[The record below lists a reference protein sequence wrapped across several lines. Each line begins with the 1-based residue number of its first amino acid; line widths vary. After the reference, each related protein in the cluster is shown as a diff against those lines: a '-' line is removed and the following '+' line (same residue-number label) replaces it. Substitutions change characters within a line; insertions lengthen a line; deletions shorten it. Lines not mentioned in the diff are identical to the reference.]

1 MRQAEKRYAQYFK
14 DMKAKTSDIIKKC
27 ATTFLIALL
36 FISCGQQKK
45 DFKLTTSFVDHDTK
59 RLQIFTGG
67 EGKNTVV
74 FESGLGVDGSTWL
87 ESGIF
92 DTIGQ
97 NDQVIAYDRQGYGKS
112 SSPAD
117 TRGMQTLVN
126 DLDFI
131 ISKTGINEK
140 VIIVSH
146 SLGGAIA
153 RAYAIQHPDK
163 VKALLFIEPNNENF
177 KQYATMPQAHEDTL
191 VQQFMAEKM
200 KGAAMEAAQLVE
212 NVAFLRKLP
221 NLPNIPIIVIT
232 STKTDS
238 EMTKELIVDWS
249 LAHQSLGKGITNF
262 TQIKTNKSGHFVYL
276 EDPNLVIDNIRKL
289 LE

>member
-1 MRQAEKRYAQYFK
+1 
-14 DMKAKTSDIIKKC
+14 MKTKTSDIIKKC
-27 ATTFLIALL
+27 ATTFLIVLL

-45 DFKLTTSFVDHDTK
+45 DFQLTTSFVNDDTK
-59 RLQIFTGG
+59 RLQIYTGG

-97 NDQVIAYDRQGYGKS
+97 NAQVIAYDRQGYGKS
-112 SSPAD
+112 SAPTD
-117 TRGMQTLVN
+117 TRGMQALVN

-131 ISKTGINEK
+131 ISKTGMNQK

-153 RAYAIQHPDK
+153 RGYAIQHPDK
-163 VKALLFIEPNNENF
+163 IKALLFIEPNNENF
-177 KQYATMPQAHEDTL
+177 KQYATMSQAHEETL
-191 VQQFMAEKM
+191 VQQFMTEKM
-200 KGAAMEAAQLVE
+200 KGAAMEAAELIE
-212 NVAFLRKLP
+212 NVNFLKKLP
-221 NLPNIPIIVIT
+221 TLPNIPIIVIT
-232 STKTDS
+232 STKTDY
-238 EMTKELIVDWS
+238 EMTKELVLDWS

-276 EDPNLVIDNIRKL
+276 EEPNLVIENIRKL
-289 LE
+289 IK

>member
-1 MRQAEKRYAQYFK
+1 
-14 DMKAKTSDIIKKC
+14 MKTKTSDIIKKC
-27 ATTFLIALL
+27 ATTFLIVLL

-45 DFKLTTSFVDHDTK
+45 DFKLTTSFVNDDTK
-59 RLQIFTGG
+59 RLQIYTGG
-67 EGKNTVV
+67 EGENTVV

-97 NDQVIAYDRQGYGKS
+97 NAQVIAYDRQGYGKS
-112 SSPAD
+112 SVPTD
-117 TRGMQTLVN
+117 TRGMQALVN

-131 ISKTGINEK
+131 ISKTGMNQK

-153 RAYAIQHPDK
+153 RGYAIQHPDK
-163 VKALLFIEPNNENF
+163 IKALLFIEPNNENF
-177 KQYATMPQAHEDTL
+177 KQYATMSQAHEEIL
-191 VQQFMAEKM
+191 VQQFMTEKM
-200 KGAAMEAAQLVE
+200 KGAAMEAAELIE
-212 NVAFLRKLP
+212 NVNFLKKLP
-221 NLPNIPIIVIT
+221 PLPNIPIIVIT
-232 STKTDS
+232 STKTDY
-238 EMTKELIVDWS
+238 EMTKELVLDWS

-276 EDPNLVIDNIRKL
+276 EEPNLVIENIRKL
-289 LE
+289 IK

>member
-1 MRQAEKRYAQYFK
+1 MLHLQHFR
-14 DMKAKTSDIIKKC
+14 DMKTKTSGIIKKC
-27 ATTFLIALL
+27 ATTFLITLL

-45 DFKLTTSFVDHDTK
+45 NFKLTTSFVNDNTK
-59 RLQIFTGG
+59 RLHIYTGG

-97 NDQVIAYDRQGYGKS
+97 NSQVIAYDRQGYGKS
-112 SSPAD
+112 SLPAD
-117 TRGMQTLVN
+117 PRGIQALVN
-126 DLDFI
+126 DLDLV
-131 ISKTGINEK
+131 ISKTGMNEK

-153 RAYAIQHPDK
+153 RVYAIQHPDK

-177 KQYATMPQAHEDTL
+177 KQYATMTQAHEDAL

-200 KGAAMEAAQLVE
+200 KGAAMEAAQLIK
-212 NVAFLRKLP
+212 NVDFLKKLP
-221 NLPNIPIIVIT
+221 TLPNIPIIVIT

-238 EMTKELIVDWS
+238 EMTKELVVDWS

-276 EDPNLVIDNIRKL
+276 EEPNLVIENIRKL
-289 LE
+289 IK

>member
-1 MRQAEKRYAQYFK
+1 
-14 DMKAKTSDIIKKC
+14 MKAKTSDIIKKC
-27 ATTFLIALL
+27 TMTFLIALL

-45 DFKLTTSFVDHDTK
+45 DFKLTTSFVDQYTK

-74 FESGLGVDGSTWL
+74 FESGLGVEGSTWL

-117 TRGMQTLVN
+117 TRGMQALVN

-131 ISKTGINEK
+131 ISKIGINEK

-200 KGAAMEAAQLVE
+200 KGAAMEAAQLIE
-212 NVAFLRKLP
+212 NVDFLRELP
-221 NLPNIPIIVIT
+221 TLPNIPTIVIT

-238 EMTKELIVDWS
+238 EMTKELIEDWT

-276 EDPNLVIDNIRKL
+276 EYPNLVIDNIRKL